1 MSQSDASGVV
11 FHIMRF
17 SVHDGPGMRT
27 AVFLKGCPLS
37 CWWCHNPESQ
47 DFEPEVMYSI
57 DQCSLCGECMAA
69 CPQHAIQR
77 TAGHMTVN
85 GSCVRCAACVETCG
99 REARHVA
106 GKTMTA
112 AEVISKIVRDV
123 IFFDQSGGG
132 VTFTGGEPLS
142 QPEFLEALLRGCR
155 ERRIHTA
162 IETCGAAPRETLL
175 RTAALADLVLYDVKL
190 INERRHRQYTGA
202 GNRNVLENLRAL
214 MAAHRAVIVRVPVVP
229 GINDSAEDRRE
240 LREFLVEAA
249 PGQVELLPYHGTG
262 AEKYR
267 RLRREYRMEGTPTP
281 GDAAMAQFTAELRAA
296 GVAVKERL

>member
-1 MSQSDASGVV
+1 MSQSDATGVV

-47 DFEPEVMYSI
+47 EFEPEVLYSAE
-57 DQCSLCGECMAA
+57 QCSLCGECIAA
-69 CPQHAIQR
+69 CPHHAIER
-77 TAGHMTVN
+77 TAGRMTVN
-85 GSCVRCAACVETCG
+85 SACVRCATCVETCG
-99 REARHVA
+99 REARNVA
-106 GKTMTA
+106 GTTMTA
-112 AEVISKIVRDV
+112 AEVLAKIERDV

-132 VTFTGGEPLS
+132 VTFTGGEPLC
-142 QPEFLEALLRGCR
+142 QPEFLEVLLRACR

-175 RTAALADLVLYDVKL
+175 RAAGLADLVLYDVKL

-214 MAAHRAVIVRVPVVP
+214 TARHRAVIVRVPVVP

-240 LREFLVEAA
+240 LREFLAEAA
-249 PGQVELLPYHGTG
+249 PRQVELLPYHSTG

-267 RLRREYRMEGTPTP
+267 RLGREYRMERTPAP
-281 GDAAMAQFTAELRAA
+281 GDAEMAEFTEELRAA
-296 GVAVKERL
+296 GIAVKERL

>member
-1 MSQSDASGVV
+1 MSHSDASGVV

-99 REARHVA
+99 REARSVA
-106 GKTMTA
+106 GKTMSA
-112 AEVISKIVRDV
+112 AEVLEEIGRDV

-132 VTFTGGEPLS
+132 VTFSGGEPLC
-142 QPEFLEALLRGCR
+142 QPVFLEALLRGCR

-162 IETCGAAPRETLL
+162 IETCGAAPRQTLL
-175 RTAALADLVLYDVKL
+175 RAAALADLVLYDVKL

-214 MAAHRAVIVRVPVVP
+214 MATHRAVIVRVPVVP

-249 PGQVELLPYHGTG
+249 PGQVELLPYHSTG

-267 RLRREYRMEGTPTP
+267 RLGREYRMEGTPAP
-281 GDAAMAQFTAELRAA
+281 DDAAMAGFTAELRAA
-296 GVAVKERL
+296 GVPIKERL

>member
-1 MSQSDASGVV
+1 
-11 FHIMRF
+11 
-17 SVHDGPGMRT
+17 
-27 AVFLKGCPLS
+27 
-37 CWWCHNPESQ
+37 
-47 DFEPEVMYSI
+47 MYSA

-69 CPQHAIQR
+69 CPQHAIAR
-77 TAGHMTVN
+77 TAGRMTVN

-112 AEVISKIVRDV
+112 AEVIAKIVRDV

-132 VTFTGGEPLS
+132 VTFTGGEPLC

-175 RTAALADLVLYDVKL
+175 RAAALADLVLYDVKL

-214 MAAHRAVIVRVPVVP
+214 TAAHRAVIVRVPVVP

-267 RLRREYRMEGTPTP
+267 RLGREYRMEGTPTP